1 MTNHQPGRADR
12 MSRALAAGA
21 FVLAALLA
29 GMVSLAW
36 AGSDQRT
43 GTSGAPELLI
53 PVGPRGTALGPSGS
67 SDVTGVE
74 AIFWNP
80 AGLAPITG
88 TEALFSHTQYF
99 ADQKLNYAA
108 VGVKAGTFGV
118 LGFSAKVLS
127 VGDVIVTTE
136 QAPDGTGETLT
147 PTFTVLGGSWARQ
160 FTDRVNF
167 GFTLQYVNEHIGTM
181 TASGVAADFGV
192 QYMTAWRGLVL
203 GMTVKNIG
211 TTMAFN
217 GEGLNTSAIPPGAE
231 PSSSPR
237 VLRFTS
243 ANFEMPSYFT
253 LATSGDA
260 YRQGAVAL
268 RWLGS
273 FQNNNFG
280 GDNFNAGLEWTF
292 HDQLALRGS
301 WFGTFTTSAEDPV
314 TGSSSTSFSSGD
326 DLYSGYALG
335 AGVNVK
341 TGASKL
347 AVDVAWRPVR
357 DFFDDIFEV
366 GVRAHF

>member
-12 MSRALAAGA
+12 MSRGLAAGA
-21 FVLAALLA
+21 FVLAALFA
-29 GMVSLAW
+29 GLVSLAY
-36 AGSDQRT
+36 AGSDDRT
-43 GTSGAPELLI
+43 GTSGAPELSI

-67 SDVTGVE
+67 SDVTGIE
-74 AIFWNP
+74 ATFWNP
-80 AGLAPITG
+80 AGLAPIAG

-99 ADQKLNYAA
+99 ANQNLNYAA
-108 VGVKAGTFGV
+108 IAAKAGGFGV
-118 LGFSAKVLS
+118 IGFSAKVLS

-136 QAPDGTGETLT
+136 QAPDGTGETLN

-167 GFTLQYVNEHIGTM
+167 GFTLQYVNEHIANM
-181 TASGVAADFGV
+181 TASGMAADFGV
-192 QYMTAWRGLVL
+192 QYITAWRGLML

-211 TTMAFN
+211 TTMAYN
-217 GEGLNTSAIPPGAE
+217 GEDLNISVIPPGAE

-237 VLRFTS
+237 VVRFTT

-260 YRQGAVAL
+260 YRSNGIAL

-280 GDNFNAGLEWTF
+280 GDNFNAGMEWLYRDAF
-292 HDQLALRGS
+292 ALRGS
-301 WFGTFTTSAEDPV
+301 WFGTFTTTSDAV
-314 TGSSSTSFSSGD
+314 AGTSSTSFRSGD
-326 DLYSGYALG
+326 DLYAGYALG

-341 TGASKL
+341 AGASKL